1 MQFQSYPFEKLN
13 ALIKG
18 VEVESKE
25 ERITLTIG
33 EPQFKTPEIICEKL
47 RDSVELLNKYPKS
60 TGEDYLKEAMMG
72 FIKRRFNIELESNQ
86 IIPTF
91 GTREVLFNFPQFY
104 LFDKKAPTIAHP
116 NPFYQI
122 YDFHLLKN
130 SYNHYYKHLQ
140 ESYKYNQY

>member
-104 LFDKKAPTIAHP
+104 LFDKKAPTIACKG
-116 NPFYQI
+116 FCL
-122 YDFHLLKN
+122 F
-130 SYNHYYKHLQ
+130 
-140 ESYKYNQY
+140 